1 MIGYIEGKLLKK
13 DEERILLLAN
23 QVGYEILLPAF
34 VYESVKSKQIGDPAA
49 FYIYY
54 HQTERQPKPVLIGFH
69 LEAEKEF
76 FQYFISVD
84 AIGPMKAAKALSMPI
99 ADIAQAI
106 ESSDL
111 DTLSRLKGIGSRSA
125 QKIVASLQ
133 GKVYKFALIRK
144 ADQPPSAEK
153 ENFIQPVMDVLTSQ
167 LGHKPADAK
176 RMINDALKRNSAI
189 NSAEALF
196 DEVYRSERG

>member
-1 MIGYIEGKLLKK
+1 M
-13 DEERILLLAN
+13 
-23 QVGYEILLPAF
+23 
-34 VYESVKSKQIGDPAA
+34 
-49 FYIYY
+49 
-54 HQTERQPKPVLIGFH
+54 LIGFH

-84 AIGPMKAAKALSMPI
+84 AIGPLKAAKALSIPI

-106 ESSDL
+106 ESGDV
-111 DTLSRLKGIGSRSA
+111 DTLARLKGIGKRSA

-133 GKVYKFALIRK
+133 GKVRKFALISK
-144 ADQPPSAEK
+144 PDQPLPGK
-153 ENFIQPVMDVLTSQ
+153 LDDFIQPVMDVLTGQ

-189 NSAEALF
+189 DTPEALF
-196 DEVYRSERG
+196 DEVYQGERT